1 MDEYMGAQNHGVG
14 AEPQALW
21 ERDKMNLAGGL
32 KLHGHWD
39 DSSPAACGNSC
50 PSRDFLKVGVSLMTS
65 AIFFPFLVWGG
76 FVFLPFDAPLLD
88 GVPLKM
94 IYALRC
100 SVFASTPIVL
110 GWLAVG
116 VARFRFGVVRPLLD
130 EMEVTAD
137 LEEINVHRNYTRE
150 SVSLFL
156 MYLLQLVVMAIY
168 LSQEQLKLV
177 PLFAII
183 FALGRLIY
191 WVAAAF
197 GSSIRAFGLGMSLLP
212 CLVMM
217 MANLVFIFTAESPSM
232 WSSPQRPVVAI
243 SQQRFWG

>member
-1 MDEYMGAQNHGVG
+1 
-14 AEPQALW
+14 
-21 ERDKMNLAGGL
+21 
-32 KLHGHWD
+32 
-39 DSSPAACGNSC
+39 
-50 PSRDFLKVGVSLMTS
+50 MTS

-88 GVPLKM
+88 GAPLKM
-94 IYALRC
+94 LYALRC

-130 EMEVTAD
+130 EMEVTGD
-137 LEEINVHRNYTRE
+137 LEDLSVHRNYTRE
-150 SVSLFL
+150 SVGLFL
-156 MYLLQLVVMAIY
+156 MYFLQLVVMAMY

-183 FALGRLIY
+183 FALGRLVY
-191 WVAAAF
+191 WVPAAF

-217 MANLVFIFTAESPSM
+217 MANLVFIFTAESASM
-232 WSSPQRPVVAI
+232 WSSPQRPVTIVPVG
-243 SQQRFWG
+243 QQRFWG